1 MKTPESALF
10 HLLSCVVKGTAPEAS
25 LFANMGAGEWDALY
39 KLAKDQGVTALVFEK
54 LESLPAE
61 VAPPKQLMLQWFSH
75 TLSIGKQM
83 ERKYIVAAD
92 FAERLAAANIPVV
105 VLKGFAIAA
114 YYPQPLHRECGDLD
128 CYMLGK
134 MAEGEAVAASFGAVV
149 EEANYKHSH
158 IKYKGLTIENHKYFT
173 SFNNTAR
180 GKGTEAALKQL
191 IFAQAPARWDNSA
204 LLRPNATFNALFLAK
219 HALRHFIDEAI
230 CLRHIMDW
238 ALFLKAEAANVDWQL
253 LRPHLEASRVLP
265 FAQLLTRIS
274 LRHLGLPASTP
285 LPDWLRGG
293 CCGGSAAASACC
305 AGSGEV
311 ADCGSGSAAAAD
323 SGCGDGAA
331 AVGSSTGCGGAGV
344 SSAGCGGGAKACG
357 DGAERLARWEEI
369 LLADTFGGHPS
380 MAGETFLMKCKRI
393 LRRFRRIYRFR
404 DLADETPA
412 TLIWNAFA
420 FSSYLHRKL

>member
-1 MKTPESALF
+1 M
-10 HLLSCVVKGTAPEAS
+10 
-25 LFANMGAGEWDALY
+25 
-39 KLAKDQGVTALVFEK
+39 VFEK

-149 EEANYKHSH
+149 EEANYKHSQ

-274 LRHLGLPASTP
+274 QRHLGLPAFTP

-293 CCGGSAAASACC
+293 CGGSAAASASC

-311 ADCGSGSAAAAD
+311 ADCGGGSAAAAG
-323 SGCGDGAA
+323 SGCGDGVAA
-331 AVGSSTGCGGAGV
+331 AGSSAD
-344 SSAGCGGGAKACG
+344 CG
-357 DGAERLARWEEI
+357 DGAERLARWEEM

-380 MAGETFLMKCKRI
+380 MAGETFFMKCKRI

>member
-1 MKTPESALF
+1 M
-10 HLLSCVVKGTAPEAS
+10 
-25 LFANMGAGEWDALY
+25 
-39 KLAKDQGVTALVFEK
+39 
-54 LESLPAE
+54 
-61 VAPPKQLMLQWFSH
+61 APPKQLMLQWFSH

-83 ERKYIVAAD
+83 ERKYLVAAD

-180 GKGTEAALKQL
+180 GKCTEAALKQL
-191 IFAQAPARWDNSA
+191 IFAQAPAQWNNSA
-204 LLRPNATFNALFLAK
+204 LLRPNATFNALLLAK

-274 LRHLGLPASTP
+274 QRHLGLPASTP
-285 LPDWLRGG
+285 LPDWLRSGG
-293 CCGGSAAASACC
+293 G
-305 AGSGEV
+305 
-311 ADCGSGSAAAAD
+311 AAAD
-323 SGCGDGAA
+323 N
-331 AVGSSTGCGGAGV
+331 
-344 SSAGCGGGAKACG
+344 
-357 DGAERLARWEEI
+357 LARWEEM

-380 MAGETFLMKCKRI
+380 MAGETFFMKCKRI

>member
-25 LFANMGAGEWDALY
+25 LFAHMGAGEWDALY
-39 KLAKDQGVTALVFEK
+39 QLAKEQGVTALVFEK

-83 ERKYIVAAD
+83 ERKYLVAAD

-253 LRPHLEASRVLP
+253 LRPHLEASRVLL

-274 LRHLGLPASTP
+274 QRHLGLPASTP

-293 CCGGSAAASACC
+293 CGGSAAASASC

-311 ADCGSGSAAAAD
+311 ADC
-323 SGCGDGAA
+323 
-331 AVGSSTGCGGAGV
+331 
-344 SSAGCGGGAKACG
+344 
-357 DGAERLARWEEI
+357 DGAELLARWEEM

-380 MAGETFLMKCKRI
+380 MAGESFFMKCKRI

>member
-1 MKTPESALF
+1 MKKQEFTLF
-10 HLLSCVVKGTAPEAS
+10 HLLSCVVKGTAPEVS
-25 LFANMGAGEWDALY
+25 LFANMGAGEWDALHQ
-39 KLAKDQGVTALVFEK
+39 LAKEQGVTALVFEK

-83 ERKYIVAAD
+83 ERKYLVAAD

-253 LRPHLEASRVLP
+253 LRPHLEASRVLL
-265 FAQLLTRIS
+265 FAQLLTHIS

-285 LPDWLRGG
+285 LPDWLSGVNAG
-293 CCGGSAAASACC
+293 VYSAGCGGGAAASASC

-311 ADCGSGSAAAAD
+311 AACGGGSAAAAGLD
-323 SGCGDGAA
+323 
-331 AVGSSTGCGGAGV
+331 
-344 SSAGCGGGAKACG
+344 CG
-357 DGAERLARWEEI
+357 DGAERLARWEEM

-380 MAGETFLMKCKRI
+380 MAGETFFMKCKRI

>member
-1 MKTPESALF
+1 
-10 HLLSCVVKGTAPEAS
+10 
-25 LFANMGAGEWDALY
+25 MGAGEWDALY
-39 KLAKDQGVTALVFEK
+39 KLAKDQGVTALVFDK

-83 ERKYIVAAD
+83 ERKYLVAAD

-105 VLKGFAIAA
+105 VLKGFANAA

-191 IFAQAPARWDNSA
+191 IFAKAPARWDNSA

-253 LRPHLEASRVLP
+253 LRPHLESSRVLP

-293 CCGGSAAASACC
+293 GG
-305 AGSGEV
+305 
-311 ADCGSGSAAAAD
+311 AAAD
-323 SGCGDGAA
+323 N
-331 AVGSSTGCGGAGV
+331 
-344 SSAGCGGGAKACG
+344 
-357 DGAERLARWEEI
+357 LARWEEM

-380 MAGETFLMKCKRI
+380 MAGETFFMKCKRI

>member
-10 HLLSCVVKGTAPEAS
+10 HFLSCVVKGTAPEAS
-25 LFANMGAGEWDALY
+25 LFAHMGAGEWDALY
-39 KLAKDQGVTALVFEK
+39 KLAKEQGVTALVFEK

-285 LPDWLRGG
+285 LPDWLSGG
-293 CCGGSAAASACC
+293 GG
-305 AGSGEV
+305 
-311 ADCGSGSAAAAD
+311 AAAD
-323 SGCGDGAA
+323 N
-331 AVGSSTGCGGAGV
+331 
-344 SSAGCGGGAKACG
+344 
-357 DGAERLARWEEI
+357 LAHWEEL

-380 MAGETFLMKCKRI
+380 MAGETFFMKCKRI

>member
-1 MKTPESALF
+1 M
-10 HLLSCVVKGTAPEAS
+10 
-25 LFANMGAGEWDALY
+25 
-39 KLAKDQGVTALVFEK
+39 
-54 LESLPAE
+54 
-61 VAPPKQLMLQWFSH
+61 
-75 TLSIGKQM
+75 
-83 ERKYIVAAD
+83 
-92 FAERLAAANIPVV
+92 
-105 VLKGFAIAA
+105 
-114 YYPQPLHRECGDLD
+114 
-128 CYMLGK
+128 
-134 MAEGEAVAASFGAVV
+134 
-149 EEANYKHSH
+149 
-158 IKYKGLTIENHKYFT
+158 LTIENHKYFT

-204 LLRPNATFNALFLAK
+204 LLRPNATFNAFFLAK

-253 LRPHLEASRVLP
+253 LRPHLEAGRVLL
-265 FAQLLTRIS
+265 FAQPLTRIS

-285 LPDWLRGG
+285 LPDWL
-293 CCGGSAAASACC
+293 
-305 AGSGEV
+305 SGV
-311 ADCGSGSAAAAD
+311 N
-323 SGCGDGAA
+323 
-331 AVGSSTGCGGAGV
+331 AGV
-344 SSAGCGGGAKACG
+344 YSAGCGGGAKACG
-357 DGAERLARWEEI
+357 GSAERLARWEEM

-380 MAGETFLMKCKRI
+380 MAGETFFMKCKRI

>member
-1 MKTPESALF
+1 MKKQESTLF

-25 LFANMGAGEWDALY
+25 LFAHMGAGEWNALY
-39 KLAKDQGVTALVFEK
+39 QLAKEQGVTALVFDK

-83 ERKYIVAAD
+83 ERKYLVAAD

-191 IFAQAPARWDNSA
+191 IFAQSPVRWDNSA

-238 ALFLKAEAANVDWQL
+238 ALFLKAGAANVDWQL

-274 LRHLGLPASTP
+274 QRHLGLPASTP

-293 CCGGSAAASACC
+293 CGGSATASASC

-311 ADCGSGSAAAAD
+311 ADCGGGSAAAA
-323 SGCGDGAA
+323 
-331 AVGSSTGCGGAGV
+331 GSSTD
-344 SSAGCGGGAKACG
+344 CG
-357 DGAERLARWEEI
+357 DGAERLAHWEEM

-380 MAGETFLMKCKRI
+380 MAGETFFMKCKRI

>member
-25 LFANMGAGEWDALY
+25 LFAYMGAGEWDALY
-39 KLAKDQGVTALVFEK
+39 QLAKEQGVTALVFEK

-92 FAERLAAANIPVV
+92 FAERLAAANIPVA

-128 CYMLGK
+128 CYFMGK

-253 LRPHLEASRVLP
+253 LRPHLEASRVLL

-274 LRHLGLPASTP
+274 QRHLGLPASTP
-285 LPDWLRGG
+285 LPDWLSGG
-293 CCGGSAAASACC
+293 GCGGSATASASC

-311 ADCGSGSAAAAD
+311 ADCSGGSAAAAG

-331 AVGSSTGCGGAGV
+331 AAGSDCA
-344 SSAGCGGGAKACG
+344 SS
-357 DGAERLARWEEI
+357 AERLARWEEM

-380 MAGETFLMKCKRI
+380 MAGETFFMKCKRI

>member
-10 HLLSCVVKGTAPEAS
+10 HLLSCVVKGTAPEAL
-25 LFANMGAGEWDALY
+25 LFAHMGAGEWDALY

-75 TLSIGKQM
+75 TLSIAKQM
-83 ERKYIVAAD
+83 ERKYLVAAD

-128 CYMLGK
+128 CYFMGK

-191 IFAQAPARWDNSA
+191 ILAQAPARWGDSA

-253 LRPHLEASRVLP
+253 LRPHLEASRVLL

-274 LRHLGLPASTP
+274 LRHLGLPDSTP
-285 LPDWLRGG
+285 LPDWLRDG
-293 CCGGSAAASACC
+293 CGGSAAASASC

-311 ADCGSGSAAAAD
+311 ADCGGGSAAAA
-323 SGCGDGAA
+323 
-331 AVGSSTGCGGAGV
+331 GSSAGCGGAGV
-344 SSAGCGGGAKACG
+344 SSAGCGAGAAACG
-357 DGAERLARWEEI
+357 DGAERMARWEEM

-380 MAGETFLMKCKRI
+380 MAGETFFMKCKRI

-404 DLADETPA
+404 NLADETPA

>member
-39 KLAKDQGVTALVFEK
+39 KLAKEQGVTALVFDK

-83 ERKYIVAAD
+83 ERKYLVAAD

-274 LRHLGLPASTP
+274 QRHLGLPASTP

-293 CCGGSAAASACC
+293 CGGSATASASC
-305 AGSGEV
+305 AGS
-311 ADCGSGSAAAAD
+311 
-323 SGCGDGAA
+323 AA
-331 AVGSSTGCGGAGV
+331 AVGSSTN
-344 SSAGCGGGAKACG
+344 CG
-357 DGAERLARWEEI
+357 DGAERLARWEEM

>member
-1 MKTPESALF
+1 MKTPESTLF
-10 HLLSCVVKGTAPEAS
+10 HLLSCVAKGTAPEAS

-39 KLAKDQGVTALVFEK
+39 KLAKDQGVTALVFDK

-75 TLSIGKQM
+75 TLSIAKQM

-191 IFAQAPARWDNSA
+191 IFAKAPARWDNSA
-204 LLRPNATFNALFLAK
+204 LLRPNATFNAF
-219 HALRHFIDEAI
+219 
-230 CLRHIMDW
+230 
-238 ALFLKAEAANVDWQL
+238 
-253 LRPHLEASRVLP
+253 
-265 FAQLLTRIS
+265 
-274 LRHLGLPASTP
+274 
-285 LPDWLRGG
+285 
-293 CCGGSAAASACC
+293 
-305 AGSGEV
+305 
-311 ADCGSGSAAAAD
+311 
-323 SGCGDGAA
+323 
-331 AVGSSTGCGGAGV
+331 
-344 SSAGCGGGAKACG
+344 
-357 DGAERLARWEEI
+357 
-369 LLADTFGGHPS
+369 
-380 MAGETFLMKCKRI
+380 
-393 LRRFRRIYRFR
+393 
-404 DLADETPA
+404 
-412 TLIWNAFA
+412 
-420 FSSYLHRKL
+420 

>member
-1 MKTPESALF
+1 MKKQESTLF

-39 KLAKDQGVTALVFEK
+39 QLAKEQGVTALVFEK

-83 ERKYIVAAD
+83 ERKY
-92 FAERLAAANIPVV
+92 L
-105 VLKGFAIAA
+105 
-114 YYPQPLHRECGDLD
+114 
-128 CYMLGK
+128 
-134 MAEGEAVAASFGAVV
+134 VAASFGAVV

-180 GKGTEAALKQL
+180 GKCTEAALKQL
-191 IFAQAPARWDNSA
+191 IFAQAPARWDHSA

-274 LRHLGLPASTP
+274 QRHLGLPASTP
-285 LPDWLRGG
+285 LPDWLRG
-293 CCGGSAAASACC
+293 
-305 AGSGEV
+305 AG
-311 ADCGSGSAAAAD
+311 
-323 SGCGDGAA
+323 
-331 AVGSSTGCGGAGV
+331 
-344 SSAGCGGGAKACG
+344 
-357 DGAERLARWEEI
+357 GAERLARWEEM

-380 MAGETFLMKCKRI
+380 MAGETFFMKCKRI

>member
-1 MKTPESALF
+1 
-10 HLLSCVVKGTAPEAS
+10 
-25 LFANMGAGEWDALY
+25 MGAGEWDALY
-39 KLAKDQGVTALVFEK
+39 KLAKEQGVTALVFEK

-75 TLSIGKQM
+75 TLSSGKQM
-83 ERKYIVAAD
+83 ERKYLVAAD

-293 CCGGSAAASACC
+293 CGATAA
-305 AGSGEV
+305 G
-311 ADCGSGSAAAAD
+311 

-331 AVGSSTGCGGAGV
+331 AAGSSAD
-344 SSAGCGGGAKACG
+344 CG
-357 DGAERLARWEEI
+357 DGAERLARWEEM

-380 MAGETFLMKCKRI
+380 MAGETFFMKCKRI

>member
-25 LFANMGAGEWDALY
+25 LFAHMGAGEWDALY
-39 KLAKDQGVTALVFEK
+39 QLAKEQGVTALVFEK

-83 ERKYIVAAD
+83 ERKYLVAAD

-180 GKGTEAALKQL
+180 GKCTEAALKQL

-274 LRHLGLPASTP
+274 QRHLGLPASTP
-285 LPDWLRGG
+285 LPDWL
-293 CCGGSAAASACC
+293 
-305 AGSGEV
+305 SG
-311 ADCGSGSAAAAD
+311 
-323 SGCGDGAA
+323 GCGDG
-331 AVGSSTGCGGAGV
+331 
-344 SSAGCGGGAKACG
+344 
-357 DGAERLARWEEI
+357 DERLARWEEM

-380 MAGETFLMKCKRI
+380 MAGETFFMKCKRI

>member
-25 LFANMGAGEWDALY
+25 LFAHMGAGEWDALY
-39 KLAKDQGVTALVFEK
+39 KLAKDQGVTALVFDK

-83 ERKYIVAAD
+83 ERKYLVAAD

-253 LRPHLEASRVLP
+253 LRPHLEASRVLL

-285 LPDWLRGG
+285 LPDWLSGG
-293 CCGGSAAASACC
+293 CGGSATASASC
-305 AGSGEV
+305 
-311 ADCGSGSAAAAD
+311 SGSAADA
-323 SGCGDGAA
+323 
-331 AVGSSTGCGGAGV
+331 GSSAD
-344 SSAGCGGGAKACG
+344 CG
-357 DGAERLARWEEI
+357 DGAERLARWEEM

-380 MAGETFLMKCKRI
+380 MAGETFFMKCKRI

-412 TLIWNAFA
+412 TLIWNVFA

>member
-1 MKTPESALF
+1 MKKQESTLF

-83 ERKYIVAAD
+83 ERKYLVAAD

-134 MAEGEAVAASFGAVV
+134 MAEGEAVATSFGAVV

-285 LPDWLRGG
+285 LPDWLSGG
-293 CCGGSAAASACC
+293 GG
-305 AGSGEV
+305 
-311 ADCGSGSAAAAD
+311 AAAD
-323 SGCGDGAA
+323 N
-331 AVGSSTGCGGAGV
+331 
-344 SSAGCGGGAKACG
+344 
-357 DGAERLARWEEI
+357 LARWEEM

>member
-1 MKTPESALF
+1 M
-10 HLLSCVVKGTAPEAS
+10 
-25 LFANMGAGEWDALY
+25 
-39 KLAKDQGVTALVFEK
+39 
-54 LESLPAE
+54 
-61 VAPPKQLMLQWFSH
+61 APPKQLMLQWFSH

-83 ERKYIVAAD
+83 ERKYLVAAD

-357 DGAERLARWEEI
+357 DGAERLARWEEM

-380 MAGETFLMKCKRI
+380 MAGETFFMKCKRI

-404 DLADETPA
+404 DLADETPS

>member
-1 MKTPESALF
+1 MKTPKSTLF

-25 LFANMGAGEWDALY
+25 LFASMGAGEWDALY

-83 ERKYIVAAD
+83 ERKYLVAAD

-293 CCGGSAAASACC
+293 C
-305 AGSGEV
+305 
-311 ADCGSGSAAAAD
+311 
-323 SGCGDGAA
+323 
-331 AVGSSTGCGGAGV
+331 
-344 SSAGCGGGAKACG
+344 G
-357 DGAERLARWEEI
+357 DGAERLAHWEEM

-404 DLADETPA
+404 DLADETPS

>member
-1 MKTPESALF
+1 
-10 HLLSCVVKGTAPEAS
+10 
-25 LFANMGAGEWDALY
+25 
-39 KLAKDQGVTALVFEK
+39 
-54 LESLPAE
+54 
-61 VAPPKQLMLQWFSH
+61 
-75 TLSIGKQM
+75 
-83 ERKYIVAAD
+83 
-92 FAERLAAANIPVV
+92 
-105 VLKGFAIAA
+105 
-114 YYPQPLHRECGDLD
+114 
-128 CYMLGK
+128 MLGK

-253 LRPHLEASRVLP
+253 LRPHLEASRVLL

-285 LPDWLRGG
+285 LPDWLRDG
-293 CCGGSAAASACC
+293 CGGSAAASASC
-305 AGSGEV
+305 AGSGEA
-311 ADCGSGSAAAAD
+311 ADCGGGSASA
-323 SGCGDGAA
+323 
-331 AVGSSTGCGGAGV
+331 GAGV
-344 SSAGCGGGAKACG
+344 SSAGCSGGAAA
-357 DGAERLARWEEI
+357 DNLARWEEM

-380 MAGETFLMKCKRI
+380 MAGETFFMKCKRI

>member
-25 LFANMGAGEWDALY
+25 LFAHMGAGEWDALY
-39 KLAKDQGVTALVFEK
+39 KLAKEQGVTALVFEK

-180 GKGTEAALKQL
+180 GKCTEAALKQL

-285 LPDWLRGG
+285 LPDWLSGG
-293 CCGGSAAASACC
+293 CGGSATASASC
-305 AGSGEV
+305 AGS
-311 ADCGSGSAAAAD
+311 AAD
-323 SGCGDGAA
+323 A
-331 AVGSSTGCGGAGV
+331 GSSAD
-344 SSAGCGGGAKACG
+344 CG
-357 DGAERLARWEEI
+357 DGAEHLARWEEM

-380 MAGETFLMKCKRI
+380 MAGETFFMKCKRI